1 MSRLEVPE
9 GTDIHAAD
17 AAAHSLGAN
26 SVTSI
31 FEDEYRGAEII
42 ARKLIAVETDARANQ
57 DEFNAAL
64 DKFSKKVEVR
74 RSFLK
79 GVEDITG
86 VKVPVNVNATEDFVG
101 ALLEMLLLSDDDTK
115 AKLTDHVKSFQK
127 ARQA

>member
-26 SVTSI
+26 SVATI

-42 ARKLIAVETDARANQ
+42 SRKLVAVETDTRANQ

-64 DKFSKKVEVR
+64 DKFSKKVAIR
-74 RSFLK
+74 RNFLK

-86 VKVPVNVNATEDFVG
+86 VKIVNANAVEDFIG
-101 ALLEMLLLSDDDTK
+101 ALLEVLLLSDDDTK
-115 AKLTDHVKSFQK
+115 AKLTDHVKLFQK